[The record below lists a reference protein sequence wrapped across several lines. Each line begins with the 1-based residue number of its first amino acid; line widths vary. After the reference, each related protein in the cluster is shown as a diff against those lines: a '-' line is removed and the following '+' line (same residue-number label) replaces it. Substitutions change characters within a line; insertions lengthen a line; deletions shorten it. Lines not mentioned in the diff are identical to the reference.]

1 MNLLVDNLLQ
11 QYSTCSDKKLSVIN
25 KLNAPYLEIVN
36 FYPGFGEKEFNEI
49 TMKNGK
55 INLLLAMAM
64 YFKGIKINKR
74 VFSNA
79 IKEYYFSVRLR
90 NKTEIAEK
98 INSTKGKST
107 TDNCGSWRLG
117 SSTRNGFL
125 V

>member
-1 MNLLVDNLLQ
+1 MSELNLLNDNLLQ
-11 QYSTCSDKKLSVIN
+11 QYSTCSDKKSSVIN

-79 IKEYYFSVRLR
+79 IKEYYFSVRLKEQ
-90 NKTEIAEK
+90 N
-98 INSTKGKST
+98 
-107 TDNCGSWRLG
+107 
-117 SSTRNGFL
+117 
-125 V
+125 